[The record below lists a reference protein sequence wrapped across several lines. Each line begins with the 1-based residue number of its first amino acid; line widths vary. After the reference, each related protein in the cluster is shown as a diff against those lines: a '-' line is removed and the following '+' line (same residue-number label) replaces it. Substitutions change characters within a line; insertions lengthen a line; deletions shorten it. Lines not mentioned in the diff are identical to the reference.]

1 MSTIHE
7 ERARASLQAGL
18 AVIPA
23 TLLYTEATLLPIAS
37 VFLSC
42 SLPPPSPPSPPSST
56 STPHHHPPAAA
67 SSSIW
72 KKPSGQEYLRPTISI
87 PEIITAACQEV
98 TRQSRTECLLLC
110 ESSSHITFLFAAVRE
125 ACMFCFVLWNI
136 NLRVETAFPSWT
148 NESRG

>member
-23 TLLYTEATLLPIAS
+23 TLLYRALYLIAS
-37 VFLSC
+37 AVRLLVFYSLS
-42 SLPPPSPPSPPSST
+42 PPSSPSPPSPSSPT

-72 KKPSGQEYLRPTISI
+72 KKPSRQEYLGPTRRYQHTGNNHSSV
-87 PEIITAACQEV
+87 PRSHTTAADRMSPPVRVIITYHFPLSCRTGSVHVLLRTLEH
-98 TRQSRTECLLLC
+98 QS
-110 ESSSHITFLFAAVRE
+110 AGGE
-125 ACMFCFVLWNI
+125 AP
-136 NLRVETAFPSWT
+136 FPS
-148 NESRG
+148 